1 MTYVLIMP
9 LQFLNGRVMGARI
22 RHAAT
27 TSAQDPSPSRAVPT
41 PRRVARARLRSWD
54 RSAARFSNHATWH
67 PPTMTR
73 LRTVT
78 TAELTRAELEALREL
93 LFGAFGGRFE
103 EHDWEHTL
111 GGVHVLASEDDQV
124 VAHGAVVP
132 RTLAARGRELRTGYV
147 EGVATRSDRRG
158 RGLATLVMRE
168 VGRVVEGDYELGA
181 LSDGTGIPGFY
192 QRRGWETWQG
202 PTFVAGPRGRERTA
216 TDDGSVLVLRT
227 PATGALDVTGSITCD
242 WRPGD
247 VW

>member
-1 MTYVLIMP
+1 
-9 LQFLNGRVMGARI
+9 
-22 RHAAT
+22 
-27 TSAQDPSPSRAVPT
+27 
-41 PRRVARARLRSWD
+41 
-54 RSAARFSNHATWH
+54 
-67 PPTMTR
+67 MTR

-78 TAELTRAELEALREL
+78 TAALTDAELATVRRL
-93 LFGAFGGRFE
+93 LFDAFGGRFDT
-103 EHDWEHTL
+103 HDWEHTL
-111 GGVHVLASEDDQV
+111 GGVHVLALERDGV

-132 RTLAARGRELRTGYV
+132 RVLAAGGRELRTGYV

-168 VGRVVEGDYELGA
+168 LGRVVEGEYELGG

-192 QRRGWETWQG
+192 QRLGWEAWQG

-216 TDDGSVLVLRT
+216 EDDGSVLILRT